1 MDVILYFQPATK
13 SSAPEK
19 LAGVMEIAEKSSLHV
34 QIIEERPTVRR
45 IRELIDFWH
54 PLGAIAECGGEY
66 NDLDTAVFTGLPTV
80 FLTHNPN
87 TLGMKSFAILH
98 DSGETA
104 RLAARELLLSGYEHF
119 AYIPFPENRFWS
131 EERGTGFSTAIEVN
145 GRSCRTFESSAKGT
159 RRQRALVDFLRALP
173 KPCAAFAA
181 NDKIASEVLAAA
193 NLAKLAV
200 PDDLSVLGVDN
211 FEQICDHTTPALS
224 SIEPDFRRGGCL
236 AMLMLLAVIRSGKN
250 FRGARIR
257 HFGPLR
263 IVRRASTRLLKHGDS
278 AVQQALELIRRK
290 ACLGLTAGQVA
301 KTLPCS
307 RRMADIR
314 FAQAVGHT
322 ILEEIHAIQLERAK
336 QLLLDPNQQL
346 KSISD
351 FCGFTH
357 PNSLRKFFLRETG
370 LTLTAWRQQHLGH
383 HSASTISGSV
393 GRKPPA
399 WIARSSSSARSS
411 SYHQ

>member
-19 LAGVMEIAEKSSLHV
+19 LAGVMEIARKSRLHV

-45 IRELIDFWH
+45 IRELTDFWH

-66 NDLDTAVFTGLPTV
+66 NDLDTTVFTGLPTV

-87 TLGMKSFAILH
+87 TLGEKSFAVLH

-131 EERGTGFSTAIEVN
+131 EERGTGFSAAIEVN
-145 GRSCRTFESSAKGT
+145 GRSCRTFDSSAKGT
-159 RRQRALVDFLRALP
+159 RRQRALVDFLRTLP

-200 PDDLSVLGVDN
+200 PDDLAVLGVDN

-224 SIEPDFRRGGCL
+224 SIEPDFRRGGTL
-236 AMLMLLAVIRSGKN
+236 AMLMLMAVIRSGER
-250 FRGARIR
+250 FRGERR
-257 HFGPLR
+257 RYFGPLR
-263 IVRRASTRLLKHGDS
+263 IVRRASTRLLKRGDP

-301 KTLPCS
+301 KVLPCS

-322 ILEEIHAIQLERAK
+322 ILEEIHAVQLERTK
-336 QLLLDPNQQL
+336 QLLLVPNQQL

-351 FCGFTH
+351 FCGFTNA
-357 PNSLRKFFLRETG
+357 NSLRKFFRRETG
-370 LTLTAWRQQHLGH
+370 MTLTAWRRAHL
-383 HSASTISGSV
+383 
-393 GRKPPA
+393 K
-399 WIARSSSSARSS
+399 
-411 SYHQ
+411 

>member
-19 LAGVMEIAEKSSLHV
+19 LAGVMEIAEKSRLYV

-66 NDLDTAVFTGLPTV
+66 NDLDTTVFTGLPTV
-80 FLTHNPN
+80 FLTHNPK
-87 TLGMKSFAILH
+87 TLGEKSFAVLH

-104 RLAARELLLSGYEHF
+104 RLAARELLLLGYDHF

-145 GRSCRTFESSAKGT
+145 GRSCRTFDSSAKGT
-159 RRQRALVDFLRALP
+159 RRQRALIDFLRSLP
-173 KPCAAFAA
+173 KPCAILAA

-200 PDDLSVLGVDN
+200 PNDLSVLGVDN

-263 IVRRASTRLLKHGDS
+263 IVRRASTRLLKHGDP

-322 ILEEIHAIQLERAK
+322 ILEEIHAVQLERAK

-370 LTLTAWRQQHLGH
+370 LTLTAWRQKHLGH
-383 HSASTISGSV
+383 HSAFTISGTV
-393 GRKPPA
+393 GRNPSSR
-399 WIARSSSSARSS
+399 IARSSSSARSS

>member
-19 LAGVMEIAEKSSLHV
+19 LAGVMEIAEKSRLHV
-34 QIIEERPTVRR
+34 QIIEEPPTTRC

-66 NDLDTAVFTGLPTV
+66 NDLDTTAFDGIPTV

-87 TLGMKSFAILH
+87 TLGEKSFAVLH

-104 RLAARELLLSGYEHF
+104 RLAARELLLTGYEHF
-119 AYIPFPENRFWS
+119 AYIPFPEDRFWS
-131 EERGTGFSTAIEVN
+131 EERGTGFSTAIVVN
-145 GRSCRTFESSAKGT
+145 GRDCRTFNSTARGT

-181 NDKIASEVLAAA
+181 NDRIASEVLAAA
-193 NLAKLAV
+193 NFARLSV
-200 PDDLSVLGVDN
+200 PDELSVLGVDN

-224 SIEPDFRRGGCL
+224 SIEPDFRRGGNL
-236 AMLMLLAVIRSGKN
+236 AMLMLLAVIRSGKS

-263 IVRRASTRLLKHGDS
+263 IVRRASTRLLKRGDP
-278 AVQQALELIRRK
+278 AVQQALELIRHK
-290 ACLGLTAGQVA
+290 ACLGLTADQVA

-314 FAQAVGHT
+314 FAQVVGHT
-322 ILEEIHAIQLERAK
+322 ILEEIHAVQLERAK
-336 QLLLDPNQQL
+336 QLLLEPNQLL

-351 FCGFTH
+351 FCGFSH
-357 PNSLRKFFLRETG
+357 PNSLRKFFLKETG
-370 LTLTAWRQQHLGH
+370 LTLSGWRKKHLG
-383 HSASTISGSV
+383 
-393 GRKPPA
+393 KPLPDGLPN
-399 WIARSSSSARSS
+399 I
-411 SYHQ
+411 